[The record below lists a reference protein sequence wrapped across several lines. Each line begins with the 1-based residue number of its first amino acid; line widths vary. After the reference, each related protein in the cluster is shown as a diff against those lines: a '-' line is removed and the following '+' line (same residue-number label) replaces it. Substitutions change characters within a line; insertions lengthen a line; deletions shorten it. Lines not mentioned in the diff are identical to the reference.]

1 MKTEH
6 WTGEMPCN
14 INGFRKTESLIGINN
29 AMNTFHHETYNPLKS
44 KFHGDQGGTGR
55 CFVDKRSL
63 KMAVRI
69 VVYGFHVQGASV
81 RNLF

>member
-1 MKTEH
+1 
-6 WTGEMPCN
+6 
-14 INGFRKTESLIGINN
+14 
-29 AMNTFHHETYNPLKS
+29 MNTFHHETYKPLKS
-44 KFHGDQGGTGR
+44 KFHGDQGGGTGR

>member
-1 MKTEH
+1 
-6 WTGEMPCN
+6 
-14 INGFRKTESLIGINN
+14 
-29 AMNTFHHETYNPLKS
+29 MNTFHHETYKPLKS

-81 RNLF
+81 RNLL